1 MKKTILAI
9 IGLTISLNSMAQ
21 MPTKIWVTNPK
32 SNDTIGY
39 IDQKYQQFIVTRQ
52 ITQLEFDKLQNM
64 YLGAYTIVTR
74 EGQIIDQYKPQP
86 VVSSSTTSPIDINSR
101 GFYLVKAGEYK
112 NASIAVS
119 LGTSMTEEIFT
130 ELNFEKN
137 VVTMDESGNDKDFY
151 YYSLDIGDI
160 CIISNA
166 DDEAEKNG
174 WEAYIFDSLTM
185 RVKGSG
191 DLEDLVRIIRNNT
204 NG

>member
-1 MKKTILAI
+1 MKKAIFAI

-86 VVSSSTTSPIDINSR
+86 VSSSLITRPIDINSR

-112 NASIAVS
+112 NASIAVG
-119 LGTSMTEEIFT
+119 LGTSVIVGVILSNDRTNSINGFRNQT
-130 ELNFEKN
+130 LTAGVIGSLGGLISLGLNIA
-137 VVTMDESGNDKDFY
+137 GNNMLIK
-151 YYSLDIGDI
+151 
-160 CIISNA
+160 A
-166 DDEAEKNG
+166 
-174 WEAYIFDSLTM
+174 
-185 RVKGSG
+185 GSAK
-191 DLEDLVRIIRNNT
+191 
-204 NG
+204 

>member
-9 IGLTISLNSMAQ
+9 IGLTISLNSLAQ

-39 IDQKYQQFIVTRQ
+39 IDQKYRQFIVTRQ

-74 EGQIIDQYKPQP
+74 EGQIIDQYKPQS

-119 LGTSMTEEIFT
+119 LGTSVIVGVILSDASPKSINGYRTQTMTAGAIGAIGGLISFG
-130 ELNFEKN
+130 LNIA
-137 VVTMDESGNDKDFY
+137 GNNMLIKAGL
-151 YYSLDIGDI
+151 S
-160 CIISNA
+160 
-166 DDEAEKNG
+166 K
-174 WEAYIFDSLTM
+174 
-185 RVKGSG
+185 
-191 DLEDLVRIIRNNT
+191 
-204 NG
+204 

>member
-119 LGTSMTEEIFT
+119 LGTSVIVGAVLANPSKTMNGYSTQTMTAGVIGAIGGLISFG
-130 ELNFEKN
+130 LNIA
-137 VVTMDESGNDKDFY
+137 GNNMLIKAG
-151 YYSLDIGDI
+151 S
-160 CIISNA
+160 
-166 DDEAEKNG
+166 
-174 WEAYIFDSLTM
+174 
-185 RVKGSG
+185 VK
-191 DLEDLVRIIRNNT
+191 
-204 NG
+204 